1 MNIWRI
7 IFWLLLL
14 ITFGTLG
21 LVIMDAFRGDGNGIV
36 AGINFGSFVKYLIYS
51 LLIYSIWYAFKQHIV
66 WLQNT
71 LMLGMMMILTVVLLE
86 WICGIVLK
94 KQAEKAPKIA
104 GPTHSMVFDE
114 SLGYKPKPNTSHTAI
129 RTVDG
134 KIIYSIKYSTDA
146 NSLRITPVDST
157 KPRTKYAQFYGCSMT
172 FGEGVQSNETLPYYF
187 GKFDSAY
194 RPYNFAYSGYG
205 PHQML
210 ARLETD
216 LTKKIAAMDIAPM
229 DIAPMDIV
237 KESTGIAFYIY
248 INDHVNRAIGTMTNY
263 GYNGGNAPY
272 FHEDGSELKH
282 DGLFR
287 DARRIRNW
295 FYERMLKSN
304 ILKLFEIG
312 YPFKITEDDYELT
325 AEIMAQA
332 SRDYKKQFGNDN
344 FYVIIYPT
352 TIDSS
357 LIINLLRQKGVKVLD
372 YSKLFNPTDKKYAI
386 PYDEHPTAL
395 ANEVLIKELVKDIK

>member
-7 IFWLLLL
+7 IFWVLLL
-14 ITFGTLG
+14 ITLCVWG
-21 LVIMDAFRGDGNGIV
+21 LVIMDNLKGDGNGIV
-36 AGINFGSFVKYLIYS
+36 AGINLGSIVKYLIYGFLLYS
-51 LLIYSIWYAFKQHIV
+51 LWYAFKHRIT

-71 LMLGMMMILTVVLLE
+71 LMLGMMMVLTVVLLE

-94 KQAEKAPKIA
+94 KQAENAPKIE
-104 GPTHSMVFDE
+104 GPQHSMVFDE
-114 SLGYKPKPNTSHTAI
+114 YSGYKPKPDTIHTGI
-129 RTVDG
+129 RTVNG
-134 KIIYSIKYSTDA
+134 KVIYSIKFNTDA
-146 NSLRITPVDST
+146 NSLRITPIDST
-157 KPRTKYAQFYGCSMT
+157 KPRTQYAQFYGCSMT

-187 GKFDSAY
+187 GKFDSTF

-210 ARLETD
+210 ARLEMGSP
-216 LTKKIAAMDIAPM
+216 KN
-229 DIAPMDIV
+229 IAPMDIV

-272 FHEDGSELKH
+272 FHEVGNELKH
-282 DGLFR
+282 DGLFKN
-287 DARRIRNW
+287 ARRIRSW
-295 FYERMLKSN
+295 FYEIMLKSN
-304 ILKLFEIG
+304 ILKLFKIG
-312 YPFKITEDDYELT
+312 YPFKISEADYELT
-325 AEIMAQA
+325 AEIMATA

-352 TIDSS
+352 TINSS
-357 LIINLLRQKGVKVLD
+357 LIISLLKQKGVKVLD

-395 ANEVLIKELVKDIK
+395 ANEVLIKQLVKDIN

>member
-14 ITFGTLG
+14 ITLGTLG
-21 LVIMDAFRGDGNGIV
+21 LVIMDTLKGDGNGIV
-36 AGINFGSFVKYLIYS
+36 AGINLGGIVKYLIYGF
-51 LLIYSIWYAFKQHIV
+51 LIYSFWYAFKYKIA

-71 LMLGMMMILTVVLLE
+71 LILGMMMVLTVVLLE
-86 WICGIVLK
+86 WICGIMLK
-94 KQAEKAPKIA
+94 KQAENALKIEGPK
-104 GPTHSMVFDE
+104 HSMMFDE
-114 SLGYKPKPNTSHTAI
+114 HLGYKPKPDTSHTGV
-129 RTVDG
+129 RTVNG
-134 KIIYSIKYSTDA
+134 KIIYSIKFNTDA
-146 NSLRITPVDST
+146 NSLRITPIDST
-157 KPRTKYAQFYGCSMT
+157 KPRTQYAQFYGCSMT

-187 GKFDSAY
+187 GKYNSTY
-194 RPYNFAYSGYG
+194 HPYNFAYSGYG

-210 ARLETD
+210 ARLESGSP
-216 LTKKIAAMDIAPM
+216 KN
-229 DIAPMDIV
+229 IV
-237 KESTGIAFYIY
+237 KESAGIAFYIY

-272 FHEDGSELKH
+272 FHEVGNGLKH
-282 DGLFR
+282 DGLFK
-287 DARRIRNW
+287 DARRIRSW
-295 FYERMLKSN
+295 FYEILLKSN
-304 ILKLFEIG
+304 ILKLFKIG
-312 YPFKITEDDYELT
+312 YPFTISEADYELT

-352 TIDSS
+352 TVDSS
-357 LIINLLRQKGVKVLD
+357 LIIRLLKQKGVKVLD

-395 ANEVLIKELVKDIK
+395 ANEVLIKHLVKDIN

>member
-14 ITFGTLG
+14 ITLSTLG
-21 LVIMDAFRGDGNGIV
+21 LIIVDTFKGDGNGIV
-36 AGINFGSFVKYLIYS
+36 AGINFGGIIKYLIYG
-51 LLIYSIWYAFKQHIV
+51 LLIYSVWYAFKHHIA

-71 LMLGMMMILTVVLLE
+71 LMLGMMMILTVISLE
-86 WICGIVLK
+86 WICGIMLK
-94 KQAEKAPKIA
+94 QQAKNAPKIE
-104 GPTHSMVFDE
+104 GPKHSMMFDE
-114 SLGYKPKPNTSHTAI
+114 HLGYKPKPDTTHTGL
-129 RTVDG
+129 RTVNG
-134 KIIYSIKYSTDA
+134 NIVYHIKFNTDA

-157 KPRTKYAQFYGCSMT
+157 KSRIKYAQFYGCSMT

-187 GKFDSAY
+187 GKFDSTY

-210 ARLETD
+210 ARLETGSP
-216 LTKKIAAMDIAPM
+216 KNIAA
-229 DIAPMDIV
+229 MDIV

-272 FHEDGSELKH
+272 FHKVGNELKH
-282 DGLFR
+282 DGLFNSTR
-287 DARRIRNW
+287 KIRSW
-295 FYERMLKSN
+295 FYEVMLKSN
-304 ILKLFEIG
+304 ILKLFKIG
-312 YPFKITEDDYELT
+312 YPFRISEADYELT
-325 AEIMAQA
+325 AEIMAAA
-332 SRDYKKQFGNDN
+332 SRDYKKQFNNDN

-352 TIDSS
+352 TVDSK
-357 LIINLLRQKGVKVLD
+357 LIISLLKQKKVKVLD

-395 ANEVLIKELVKDIK
+395 ANEILIKQLVKDIN

>member
-14 ITFGTLG
+14 ITLSTLG
-21 LVIMDAFRGDGNGIV
+21 LIIVDTFKGDGNGIV
-36 AGINFGSFVKYLIYS
+36 AGINFGGIIKYLIYG
-51 LLIYSIWYAFKQHIV
+51 LLIYSVWYAFKHHIA

-71 LMLGMMMILTVVLLE
+71 LMLGMMMILTVISLE
-86 WICGIVLK
+86 WICGIMLK
-94 KQAEKAPKIA
+94 QQAKNAPKIE
-104 GPTHSMVFDE
+104 GPKHSMMFDE
-114 SLGYKPKPNTSHTAI
+114 HLGYKPKPDTTHTGV
-129 RTVDG
+129 RTVNG
-134 KIIYSIKYSTDA
+134 NVVYRIKFNTDA

-157 KPRTKYAQFYGCSMT
+157 KSRIKYAQFYGCSMT

-187 GKFDSAY
+187 GKFDSTY

-210 ARLETD
+210 ARLETGSP
-216 LTKKIAAMDIAPM
+216 KNIAA
-229 DIAPMDIV
+229 MDIV

-272 FHEDGSELKH
+272 FHKVGNELKH
-282 DGLFR
+282 DGLFNSTR
-287 DARRIRNW
+287 KIRSW
-295 FYERMLKSN
+295 FYEVMLKSN
-304 ILKLFEIG
+304 ILKLFKIG
-312 YPFKITEDDYELT
+312 YPFRISEADYELT
-325 AEIMAQA
+325 AEIMAAA
-332 SRDYKKQFGNDN
+332 SRDYKKQFNNDN

-352 TIDSS
+352 TVDSK
-357 LIINLLRQKGVKVLD
+357 LIISLLKQKKVKVLD

-395 ANEVLIKELVKDIK
+395 ANEILIKQLVKDIN

>member
-14 ITFGTLG
+14 ITLGTLG
-21 LVIMDAFRGDGNGIV
+21 LVIMDTLKGDGNGIV
-36 AGINFGSFVKYLIYS
+36 AGINLGGIVKYLIYGF
-51 LLIYSIWYAFKQHIV
+51 LIYSFWYAFKYKIA

-71 LMLGMMMILTVVLLE
+71 LILGMMMVLTVVLLE
-86 WICGIVLK
+86 WICGIMLK
-94 KQAEKAPKIA
+94 KQAENALKIEGPK
-104 GPTHSMVFDE
+104 HSMMFNE
-114 SLGYKPKPNTSHTAI
+114 HLGYKPKPDTSHTGVRI
-129 RTVDG
+129 VNG
-134 KIIYSIKYSTDA
+134 KIIYSIKFNTDA
-146 NSLRITPVDST
+146 NSLRITPIDST
-157 KPRTKYAQFYGCSMT
+157 KPRTQYAQFYGCSMT

-187 GKFDSAY
+187 GKYNSTY
-194 RPYNFAYSGYG
+194 HPYNFAYSGYG

-210 ARLETD
+210 ARLESGSP
-216 LTKKIAAMDIAPM
+216 KN
-229 DIAPMDIV
+229 IV
-237 KESTGIAFYIY
+237 KESAGIAFYIY

-272 FHEDGSELKH
+272 FHEVGNGLKH
-282 DGLFR
+282 DGLFK
-287 DARRIRNW
+287 DARRIRSW
-295 FYERMLKSN
+295 FYEILLKSN
-304 ILKLFEIG
+304 ILKLFKIG
-312 YPFKITEDDYELT
+312 YPFTISEADYELT

-352 TIDSS
+352 TVDSS
-357 LIINLLRQKGVKVLD
+357 LIIRLLKQKGVKVLD

-395 ANEVLIKELVKDIK
+395 ANEVLIKHLVKDIN

>member
-14 ITFGTLG
+14 ITFGTFG
-21 LVIMDAFRGDGNGIV
+21 LVIMDALRGDGNGIV
-36 AGINFGSFVKYLIYS
+36 AGINFGGIVKYLIYS
-51 LLIYSIWYAFKQHIV
+51 LLIYSFWYAFKQKIA
-66 WLQNT
+66 WLQNLMVSG
-71 LMLGMMMILTVVLLE
+71 LMLFLTIFLLE
-86 WICGIVLK
+86 WICGIVLR
-94 KQAEKAPKIA
+94 KQAEKAPKIE
-104 GPTHSMVFDE
+104 GPTHSMVFDDN
-114 SLGYKPKPNTSHTAI
+114 LGYKPKPDTSHTGI

-134 KIIYSIKYSTDA
+134 KIIYSIKYLTDA
-146 NSLRITPVDST
+146 NSLRITPIDST
-157 KPRTKYAQFYGCSMT
+157 KPRSKYAQFYGCSMT
-172 FGEGVQSNETLPYYF
+172 FGEGVQSDETLPYYF
-187 GKFDSAY
+187 GKFDSTY

-216 LTKKIAAMDIAPM
+216 SPKS
-229 DIAPMDIV
+229 IV

-248 INDHVNRAIGTMTNY
+248 INDHVNRAIGTMTNF

-272 FHEDGSELKH
+272 YQKEGNSIKRDR
-282 DGLFR
+282 LFVES
-287 DARRIRNW
+287 RRLRSW
-295 FYERMLKSN
+295 FYEVMLKSN
-304 ILKLFEIG
+304 ILKLFNIG
-312 YPFKITEDDYELT
+312 YPFKISEADYELT

-332 SRDYKKQFGNDN
+332 SRNYKKQFGNDN

-352 TIDSS
+352 TINSS
-357 LIINLLRQKGVKVLD
+357 LIISLLKKKGVKVLD

-395 ANEVLIKELVKDIK
+395 ANEILIKELVKDIK

>member
-21 LVIMDAFRGDGNGIV
+21 LVIMDAFKGDGNGIV

-51 LLIYSIWYAFKQHIV
+51 LLIYSVWYAFKQRIA

-86 WICGIVLK
+86 WICGIMLK
-94 KQAEKAPKIA
+94 KQAENAPKIE
-104 GPTHSMVFDE
+104 GPKHSMMFDE
-114 SLGYKPKPNTSHTAI
+114 HLGYKPKPDTIHTGI
-129 RTVDG
+129 KTVNG
-134 KIIYSIKYSTDA
+134 KIIYSIKFNTDA
-146 NSLRITPVDST
+146 NSLRITPIDST
-157 KPRTKYAQFYGCSMT
+157 KPRTQYAQFYGCSMT
-172 FGEGVQSNETLPYYF
+172 FGEGVQSNETLPYFF
-187 GKFDSAY
+187 GKFDSTY

-210 ARLETD
+210 ARLETGSP
-216 LTKKIAAMDIAPM
+216 KS
-229 DIAPMDIV
+229 IV

-263 GYNGGNAPY
+263 GYNGGFAPY
-272 FHEDGSELKH
+272 FHEDGNELKH

-287 DARRIRNW
+287 NTRRIRSW
-295 FYERMLKSN
+295 FYEVMLKSN
-304 ILKLFEIG
+304 ILKLFKIG
-312 YPFKITEDDYELT
+312 YPFNISEADYELT

-352 TIDSS
+352 TIDNS
-357 LIINLLRQKGVKVLD
+357 LIISLLKQKGVKVLD

-395 ANEVLIKELVKDIK
+395 ANEILIKELVKDIK

>member
-1 MNIWRI
+1 MNIYRI

-14 ITFGTLG
+14 ITLGTLG
-21 LVIMDAFRGDGNGIV
+21 LVIMDALRGDGNGII
-36 AGINFGSFVKYLIYS
+36 AGINFGGIVKYLIYS
-51 LLIYSIWYAFKQHIV
+51 LLIYSLWYAFKHRIA

-71 LMLGMMMILTVVLLE
+71 LMLGMMMVLTVVLLE
-86 WICGIVLK
+86 WLCGIVLN
-94 KQAEKAPKIA
+94 KQAEKAPKIE

-114 SLGYKPKPNTSHTAI
+114 SLGYKPKPDTSHTGV

-134 KIIYSIKYSTDA
+134 KIIYSIKYSTDT
-146 NSLRITPVDST
+146 NSLRITPIDST
-157 KPRTKYAQFYGCSMT
+157 KPRTQYAQFYGCSMT
-172 FGEGVQSNETLPYYF
+172 FGEGVQSDETLPYYF
-187 GKFDSAY
+187 GKFDSTY

-210 ARLETD
+210 ARLETGSP
-216 LTKKIAAMDIAPM
+216 KR
-229 DIAPMDIV
+229 IV
-237 KESTGIAFYIY
+237 EESTGIAFYIY

-272 FHEDGSELKH
+272 FHKVGKELKH

-287 DARRIRNW
+287 NARIIRSW
-295 FYERMLKSN
+295 FYEVMLKSN
-304 ILKLFEIG
+304 ILKLFKIG
-312 YPFKITEDDYELT
+312 YPFKISETDYELT

-357 LIINLLRQKGVKVLD
+357 VIINLLKQKGVKVLD

-395 ANEVLIKELVKDIK
+395 ANEVLIKALVKDIK